1 MNNILLSISFWYYYY
16 YCIRTS
22 IFYVYGF
29 EFYSVVLISNL
40 MCSVL
45 FFVQLLNSNSHQIMP
60 HTQTP
65 KLIV

>member
-1 MNNILLSISFWYYYY
+1 
-16 YCIRTS
+16 
-22 IFYVYGF
+22 VYGF